1 MYNSQCREEPDM
13 YNCTFC
19 KNPLRPWYQ
28 WKGSDSRF
36 YRNEFC
42 ADASETTAELTASP
56 SEFRNRPAQ
65 CAK

>member
-1 MYNSQCREEPDM
+1 M
-13 YNCTFC
+13 YNCAFC

-36 YRNEFC
+36 YCNEFC

-56 SEFRNRPAQ
+56 FEFRNRPAQ
-65 CAK
+65 RAK